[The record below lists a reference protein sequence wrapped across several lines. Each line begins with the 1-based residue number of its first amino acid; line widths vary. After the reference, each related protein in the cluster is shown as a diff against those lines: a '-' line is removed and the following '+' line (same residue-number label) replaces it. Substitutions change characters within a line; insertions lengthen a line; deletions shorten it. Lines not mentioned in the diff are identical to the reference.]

1 VSSFGYVVDNL
12 RKLGRW
18 LRSSPHV
25 RFFLNRA
32 LWETGFPWT
41 HLYPA
46 PLEAIFPGIDRML
59 EPVQIVH
66 PVDARHVN
74 GAGGGR
80 RRGQHRPV
88 PQGHA

>member
-1 VSSFGYVVDNL
+1 MSSIGYVVDNL
-12 RKLGRW
+12 SKLRPW
-18 LRSSPHV
+18 LRFSPQV

-41 HLYPA
+41 HLSPA

-66 PVDARHVN
+66 PFERTRDEMVAAAV
-74 GAGGGR
+74 
-80 RRGQHRPV
+80 QEKSSL
-88 PQGHA
+88 